1 MESEVWSVKCGVWSV
16 IWEVRSVVWSGVWGA
31 SPNSL
36 YAVRI
41 PFLLQ
46 GAQLLRCFQTEL
58 KRRTCI
64 VSNLSLACA
73 PTLLS
78 ILPLWLPGA
87 PTSDWLPWGGRSW
100 SQNCP
105 QCVSTL
111 LVLLHLCCLHW
122 SWYFALGPQLGIVS
136 HNLCVSSLRRVFL
149 LSFLWPLWDAG
160 FLVFPIPLST
170 SVTALGQFSFR
181 QVSPLGSPF
190 VSLLVAALQR
200 GNSYAFHV
208 SNDIIRCPL
217 WPQCD

>member
-1 MESEVWSVKCGVWSV
+1 MWSVECDLGSEECGV
-16 IWEVRSVVWSGVWGA
+16 ECGVWGA

-46 GAQLLRCFQTEL
+46 RAQLLRCFQTEL

-87 PTSDWLPWGGRSW
+87 PTSDWPPWGGRSW

-111 LVLLHLCCLHW
+111 IVLLHLCCLHW

-149 LSFLWPLWDAG
+149 LSFLRPLWDAG

-170 SVTALGQFSFR
+170 PVTALGQFSFR

-200 GNSYAFHV
+200 GNSYALHV

>member
-1 MESEVWSVKCGVWSV
+1 MECGKCEVNQVLNGS
-16 IWEVRSVVWSGVWGA
+16 
-31 SPNSL
+31 SPSSL
-36 YAVRI
+36 YAVRLLI
-41 PFLLQ
+41 LLQ
-46 GAQLLRCFQTEL
+46 RAQLLRCFQTEL

-111 LVLLHLCCLHW
+111 IVLLHLCCLHW
-122 SWYFALGPQLGIVS
+122 SWYFALVPQLGIVS

-149 LSFLWPLWDAG
+149 LSFLRPLWDAAFSRLSYPTLHSRDCPGPVFFPTGLPTWLSICLPSCGG
-160 FLVFPIPLST
+160 FATGEFLRFSCFERYH
-170 SVTALGQFSFR
+170 SVS
-181 QVSPLGSPF
+181 
-190 VSLLVAALQR
+190 LVAAMLLLVT
-200 GNSYAFHV
+200 YV
-208 SNDIIRCPL
+208 I
-217 WPQCD
+217 W

>member
-1 MESEVWSVKCGVWSV
+1 M
-16 IWEVRSVVWSGVWGA
+16 
-31 SPNSL
+31 
-36 YAVRI
+36 
-41 PFLLQ
+41 
-46 GAQLLRCFQTEL
+46 RCFQTEL

-78 ILPLWLPGA
+78 ILPLWLPGV

-122 SWYFALGPQLGIVS
+122 SWYFALVPQLGIVS

-149 LSFLWPLWDAG
+149 LSFLRPLWDAA

-170 SVTALGQFSFR
+170 PVIALGQFSFR

-217 WPQCD
+217 WPQCYC